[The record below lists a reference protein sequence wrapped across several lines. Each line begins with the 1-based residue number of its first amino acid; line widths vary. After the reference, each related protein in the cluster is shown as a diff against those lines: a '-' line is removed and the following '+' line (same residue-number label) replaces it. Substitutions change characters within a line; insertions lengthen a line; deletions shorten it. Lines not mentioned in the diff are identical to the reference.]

1 MSVHGP
7 VSLPPGID
15 VIERGWLSANNV
27 LLFDGPEATL
37 VDSGYVSHAAQTVA
51 LVGDVLAGRRLARL
65 INTHSHSDHIG
76 CNAAVQRA
84 FACRIGVPE
93 GMADAVARWDEEA
106 LLLSVAA
113 QQGEPFKADFTLAP
127 GERLVM
133 GGLEWQALPAPGHD
147 MDALVFHAPDA
158 RLLISGDALWRDGFG
173 ILFAEVIGAGGG
185 IEAVRETLEAIAR
198 LPVDLVIPGHGAPFV
213 EVDDALRAAFSRL
226 QAFEQDGGRM
236 ARNAIRACITFML
249 LEQRSIDLD
258 ALPAYLAEVHLYRE
272 ANRRFLGLSPDA
284 LATWLVGELE
294 QAGVARRKGHFLV
307 VT

>member
-1 MSVHGP
+1 MSVHGA
-7 VSLPPGID
+7 VSLPPGIQ

-37 VDSGYVSHAAQTVA
+37 VDSGYVTHAAQTVA
-51 LVGDVLAGRRLARL
+51 LVGEVLGGRRLARL

-76 CNAAVQRA
+76 CNAAVRRA
-84 FACRIGVPE
+84 FDCRIGVPE
-93 GMADAVARWDEEA
+93 GMAGTVARWDEEA

-113 QQGEPFKADFTLAP
+113 QQGEPFQADFTLAP
-127 GERLVM
+127 GEDLVM
-133 GGLEWQALPAPGHD
+133 GGLDWQALPAPGHD

-185 IEAVRETLEAIAR
+185 IAAVRETLEAIAR
-198 LPVDLVIPGHGAPFV
+198 LPVDVVIPGHGAPFV
-213 EVDDALRAAFSRL
+213 EVDDALRAAFARL
-226 QAFEQDGGRM
+226 QAFEQDGARM
-236 ARNAIRACITFML
+236 ARNAIRACFTFML

-258 ALPAYLAEVHLYRE
+258 ALPTYLDEVHLYRE

-294 QAGVARRKGHFLV
+294 RAGVASRKGHLLLV
-307 VT
+307 T